1 MLVISDNLSISRKH
15 VATAIEARDADAIKE
30 EVRLITQAGADL
42 IDVNIAAITHDPVGV
57 MTWLVDQVQEASPL
71 RLSLDAHTLDA
82 VIAGAERAK
91 VPPLLNAYYL
101 QSSDPEALSGRLLPY
116 AAANGLEVVLS
127 MMGPSGPPL
136 DPVERLAH
144 ASTLVEAAL
153 TAGIPANAIWLD
165 PVVVHVGGGFG
176 QEHAAAVLDVMKG
189 IPAVLDPAIRTL
201 AGVEYLSQGAPTA
214 LRSAINRVYLAML
227 AALGLD
233 AAIVD
238 VADAEMMR
246 DIRLVKAFRSESL
259 YSLSDAEL
267 R

>member
-15 VATAIEARDADAIKE
+15 VAQAIEARDAGAIQELAKRVTE
-30 EVRLITQAGADL
+30 SGADVM
-42 IDVNIAAITHDPVGV
+42 DVNIAAVTHDPAGV
-57 MTWLVDQVQEASPL
+57 MTWLVDQIQEASDL
-71 RLSLDAHTLDA
+71 RLSLDAHTVEA
-82 VIAGAERAK
+82 IIAGAERAK

-101 QSSDPEALSGRLLPY
+101 QSSDPDSVAGRLLPY

-153 TAGIPANAIWLD
+153 AAGLPAGAIWLD

-176 QEHAAAVLDVMKG
+176 QEHAAAVLEAMKG
-189 IPAVLDPAIRTL
+189 IPAVFDPAIRTL
-201 AGVEYLSQGAPTA
+201 AGVEYLSGGAPA
-214 LRSAINRVYLAML
+214 ELRSSMNRVYLAML
-227 AALGLD
+227 AALGLQ

-238 VADAEMMR
+238 VTDAEMMR
-246 DIRLVKAFRSESL
+246 DIRLMKAFRSESL

>member
-15 VATAIEARDADAIKE
+15 VAQAIEARDAGAIQELAKRVTE
-30 EVRLITQAGADL
+30 SGADVM
-42 IDVNIAAITHDPVGV
+42 DVNIAAVTHDPAGV
-57 MTWLVDQVQEASPL
+57 MTWLVDQIQEASDL
-71 RLSLDAHTLDA
+71 RLSLDAHTVEA
-82 VIAGAERAK
+82 IIAGAERAK

-101 QSSDPEALSGRLLPY
+101 QSSDPDSVAGRLLPY

-153 TAGIPANAIWLD
+153 AAGLPAGAIWLD

-176 QEHAAAVLDVMKG
+176 QEHAAAVLEAMKG
-189 IPAVLDPAIRTL
+189 IPAVFDPAIRTL
-201 AGVEYLSQGAPTA
+201 AGVEYLSGGAPA
-214 LRSAINRVYLAML
+214 ELRSSMNRVYLAML
-227 AALGLD
+227 AALGLQ

-238 VADAEMMR
+238 VTDAEMMR
-246 DIRLVKAFRSESL
+246 DIRLMKAFRSESL
-259 YSLSDAEL
+259 YSRSDAEL

>member
-15 VATAIEARDADAIKE
+15 VAQAIEARDGDSIQEMA
-30 EVRLITQAGADL
+30 RRITESGADV
-42 IDVNIAAITHDPVGV
+42 IDVNISSVTRDPVGV
-57 MTWLVDQVQEASPL
+57 MTWLVDQIQEASGL
-71 RLSLDAHTLDA
+71 RLSLDAHTVDA
-82 VIAGAERAK
+82 ISAGAERAK

-101 QSSDPEALSGRLLPY
+101 QSADPDAVAGRLLPY

-136 DPVERLAH
+136 DPVDRLAH

-153 TAGIPANAIWLD
+153 AAGLPADAIWLD

-176 QEHAAAVLDVMKG
+176 QEHASAVLEVMKG
-189 IPAVLDPAIRTL
+189 IPAVLDPAVRTL
-201 AGVEYLSQGAPTA
+201 AGVEYLSQGAPPE
-214 LRSAINRVYLAML
+214 LRSSINRVYLAML
-227 AALGLD
+227 AALGLQ

-238 VADAEMMR
+238 VTDSEMMR
-246 DIRLVKAFRSESL
+246 DIRLIKAFRSESL
-259 YSLSDAEL
+259 YSLSDTEL